1 MYASARSTSALALNA
16 RDGTF
21 AKGAMTSRAGTKAK
35 TRATRRSGMRV
46 EAKDYPKPDNIDKT
60 DNYRIA
66 SELSKRFATD
76 LKANGT
82 EKKRVAIVGG
92 GLSGLACAK
101 YLAES
106 GHEPIVLEARDVLGG
121 KVSAWQDK
129 DGDWIETGLHIFFGA
144 YPNMMNL
151 FNELKIEDRLQWKVH
166 KMIFAMQE
174 LPGEFTSFDFIK
186 GIPAPFNFGLAILM
200 NQKMLSLPEKL
211 QTAPP
216 LLPMLI
222 EGQDFIDKQDELSV
236 QDFMR
241 KYGMP
246 ERINEEVFISM
257 AKALDFI
264 DPDKLSMTVVLT
276 AMNRFLNE
284 TDGLQMAFLDGNQP
298 DRLCAPMVDSIEK
311 NGGSVKTKQRLKEFV
326 LNEDGSVKHL
336 AMANGDIIEAD
347 EYISAM
353 PVDVIKRMM
362 PKPWAEMPHFA
373 QLKELEGIP
382 VINIHLWFDRKLK
395 NVDHLCFSRSPLLS
409 VYADM
414 STTCKEYYDEEK
426 SMLELVFAPCSPI
439 AGGKTNWIAKS
450 NQEIVDATMLEL
462 ERLFPLEIG
471 PKSPDGVGAKLLKH
485 AVVKTPRSVYAAI
498 PGRNKFRPSQETPI
512 KNFTLAGDYTSQKFL
527 GSMEGAVL
535 GGKLA
540 AEVVASRA
548 KGMKTQGLKA
558 VQKSI
563 IDSIG
568 PAKEPLGVVGE
579 SEFAF
584 GGGKVMED
592 ADEAELAN
600 FDAEQLSKLDG
611 WTGSKEAASV
621 RAR

>member
-101 YLAES
+101 YLAEA

-174 LPGEFTSFDFIK
+174 LPGEFTTFDFIK

-200 NQKMLSLPEKL
+200 NQKMLTLPEKL
-211 QTAPP
+211 QTAPA

-222 EGQDFIDKQDELSV
+222 KGQEFIDEQDELSV
-236 QDFMR
+236 LDFMR

-600 FDAEQLSKLDG
+600 FDAEQLTKLDG

>member
-1 MYASARSTSALALNA
+1 MSAAIRAVSTLPSSTTRTLSGQKRHRHRRRFARSSSLRAVAGDFPTPDLDKPGNANYQEANALSAKLAGNA
-16 RDGTF
+16 
-21 AKGAMTSRAGTKAK
+21 ASVGASH
-35 TRATRRSGMRV
+35 
-46 EAKDYPKPDNIDKT
+46 EP
-60 DNYRIA
+60 
-66 SELSKRFATD
+66 
-76 LKANGT
+76 
-82 EKKRVAIVGG
+82 KRVVVVGG
-92 GLSGLACAK
+92 GLAGLSCAK
-101 YLAES
+101 YLADA
-106 GHEPIVLEARDVLGG
+106 GHVPIVLERGDVLGG

-151 FNELKIEDRLQWKVH
+151 FAELDIEDRLQWKVH

-186 GIPAPFNFGLAILM
+186 GIPAPLNFGLAILS
-200 NQKMLSLPEKL
+200 NQKMLTLPEKL

-216 LLPMLI
+216 LIPMLV
-222 EGQDFIDKQDELSV
+222 EGQDFIDEQDELSV
-236 QDFMR
+236 LDFMR

-298 DRLCAPMVDSIEK
+298 DRLCAPMVDHIK
-311 NGGSVKTKQRLKEFV
+311 ARGGDVRLKQRVKEFV
-326 LNEDGSVKHL
+326 LNDDGSIKHL
-336 AMANGDIIEAD
+336 KMVSGEEIVAD
-347 EYISAM
+347 EYVSAV
-353 PVDVIKRMM
+353 PVDIMKRMM
-362 PKPWAEMPHFA
+362 PKKWGTMPFFH
-373 QLKELEGIP
+373 QIQELEGIP
-382 VINIHLWFDRKLK
+382 VINIHLWFDRKLD

-450 NQEIVDATMLEL
+450 NQEIVDATMKEL

-471 PKSPDGVGAKLLKH
+471 PGSPDGVGAKLLKH

-498 PGRNKFRPSQETPI
+498 PGRNKYRPSQATPI
-512 KNFTLAGDYTSQKFL
+512 SNFTLAGDWTSQKFL

-535 GGKLA
+535 AGKLA
-540 AEVVASRA
+540 AEVVTDKAVYGAPTKGLKKIMPDVIAEA
-548 KGMKTQGLKA
+548 KGLTE
-558 VQKSI
+558 
-563 IDSIG
+563 
-568 PAKEPLGVVGE
+568 KEPVGASDGE
-579 SEFAF
+579 SALAF
-584 GGGKVMED
+584 GAGAVMG
-592 ADEAELAN
+592 EAEEKELLI
-600 FDAEQLSKLDG
+600 FDPEQMVKLEG
-611 WTGSKEAASV
+611 AP
-621 RAR
+621 AR

>member
-76 LKANGT
+76 LKANGA

-101 YLAES
+101 YLAEA

-584 GGGKVMED
+584 GGGKVMEY

-600 FDAEQLSKLDG
+600 FDAEQLTKLDG

>member
-1 MYASARSTSALALNA
+1 
-16 RDGTF
+16 
-21 AKGAMTSRAGTKAK
+21 
-35 TRATRRSGMRV
+35 
-46 EAKDYPKPDNIDKT
+46 
-60 DNYRIA
+60 
-66 SELSKRFATD
+66 
-76 LKANGT
+76 
-82 EKKRVAIVGG
+82 
-92 GLSGLACAK
+92 
-101 YLAES
+101 
-106 GHEPIVLEARDVLGG
+106 
-121 KVSAWQDK
+121 
-129 DGDWIETGLHIFFGA
+129 
-144 YPNMMNL
+144 
-151 FNELKIEDRLQWKVH
+151 
-166 KMIFAMQE
+166 
-174 LPGEFTSFDFIK
+174 
-186 GIPAPFNFGLAILM
+186 
-200 NQKMLSLPEKL
+200 
-211 QTAPP
+211 
-216 LLPMLI
+216 
-222 EGQDFIDKQDELSV
+222 
-236 QDFMR
+236 
-241 KYGMP
+241 
-246 ERINEEVFISM
+246 
-257 AKALDFI
+257 
-264 DPDKLSMTVVLT
+264 
-276 AMNRFLNE
+276 
-284 TDGLQMAFLDGNQP
+284 
-298 DRLCAPMVDSIEK
+298 
-311 NGGSVKTKQRLKEFV
+311 
-326 LNEDGSVKHL
+326 
-336 AMANGDIIEAD
+336 
-347 EYISAM
+347 
-353 PVDVIKRMM
+353 MM

-600 FDAEQLSKLDG
+600 FDAEQLTKLDG

>member
-1 MYASARSTSALALNA
+1 
-16 RDGTF
+16 
-21 AKGAMTSRAGTKAK
+21 
-35 TRATRRSGMRV
+35 MRV

-66 SELSKRFATD
+66 SELSKRFASD

-101 YLAES
+101 YLAEA

-600 FDAEQLSKLDG
+600 FDAEQLTKLDG